1 VSLPKGHDAQVA
13 LPARVLV
20 LHGEPWQALPKGL
33 PHVKK
38 CVCSCLLF
46 HPGRPCP
53 KACCMH
59 VFEQVL
65 LHVSPWQALSKGLL
79 HVHRN
84 MFFFTWQ
91 ALPKGLLHVEHADHD
106 SKNKSKTWFLL
117 GGFWVL
123 VLIVLLIFPCILD
136 TFSIDFVAQ
145 KPIVLY

>member
-1 VSLPKGHDAQVA
+1 MYVVVFCFTLAGLAQRLA
-13 LPARVLV
+13 
-20 LHGEPWQALPKGL
+20 
-33 PHVKK
+33 
-38 CVCSCLLF
+38 
-46 HPGRPCP
+46 
-53 KACCMH
+53 ACI

>member
-1 VSLPKGHDAQVA
+1 MHKSLYI
-13 LPARVLV
+13 PARVLV

-33 PHVKK
+33 PHVNK

-117 GGFWVL
+117 GGFLGVG
-123 VLIVLLIFPCILD
+123 IDCA
-136 TFSIDFVAQ
+136 IDFS
-145 KPIVLY
+145 LYFGHFFY